1 MKTINYLNT
10 FIEVAPDCPVDAAE
24 IPPER
29 ANKTA
34 VRIQYEML
42 ADNPYVYNSDDVIFN
57 VYATKNQI
65 PQEQKSEER
74 NKFFSKGRPCLRSSA
89 LGQRYGWG
97 IHSNAS
103 GKVAIYAVESDEY
116 KRLIDDDNLKHLQA
130 MRSRRG

>member
-89 LGQRYGWG
+89 LGKRYGWG